1 MRRGWLV
8 YLVRLSSFRFPRT
21 RFVYERESAFP
32 LGPRAFSLAGAG
44 NLKREMR
51 QQRNYERFSFP
62 FFLVRKPD
70 RQRGVTSG
78 HAKTSFPPSPR
89 SSNLFLSCQKAEKRF
104 KEACGARG
112 EVPRA
117 DRPFTRS
124 KTWETQDVT
133 ERKPHIINSSSPKL
147 SVAAFS
153 RFHSVTYTATRKVA
167 INSMN

>member
-1 MRRGWLV
+1 MFAFPPSVSRGHVLFTSV
-8 YLVRLSSFRFPRT
+8 SQHFRLALVRSRLRGRGISKEKCGSNAITRDCLS
-21 RFVYERESAFP
+21 
-32 LGPRAFSLAGAG
+32 
-44 NLKREMR
+44 
-51 QQRNYERFSFP
+51 
-62 FFLVRKPD
+62 FLLVGRPD

-104 KEACGARG
+104 KEAGGARG
-112 EVPRA
+112 EVPQA

-153 RFHSVTYTATRKVA
+153 RFHSITYTATRKVA